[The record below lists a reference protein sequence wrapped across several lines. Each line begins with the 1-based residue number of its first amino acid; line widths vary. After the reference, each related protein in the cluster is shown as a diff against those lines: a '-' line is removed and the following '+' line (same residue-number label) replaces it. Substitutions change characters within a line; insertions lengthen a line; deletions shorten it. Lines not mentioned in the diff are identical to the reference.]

1 MEQLCGGLYTGERA
15 LFSVSDL
22 KISKGVFEDGE
33 SPLKHSRNIMLLDSE
48 FRWKYPLWYSNTIQ
62 VRDCTFTGTARAG
75 IWYTNNISVCN
86 TVYDAPKGFRRCDGI
101 ELENVTFSNAAETL
115 WQCRNVSLKNV
126 KAKGDYL
133 AMNCEN
139 VKVDNLELDGN
150 YSFDGGRSITVT
162 NSRLLSK
169 DAFWNSENIYVKNSY
184 ISGEYLGWNSK
195 NLTFE
200 DCTLESLQGLC
211 FIEGLRLINCRLV
224 NTTLSFEYS
233 SGIDAEITGSV
244 DSVKNPSSGI
254 IRAGGIGELIMEPE
268 RVDVTKT
275 EIIITGT
282 EES

>member
-1 MEQLCGGLYTGERA
+1 MKQLIGGTYTGERA
-15 LFSVSDL
+15 LFAASGLS
-22 KISKGVFEDGE
+22 ITGGTFEDGE
-33 SPLKHSRNIMLLDSE
+33 SPLKHSRDIILEGSE
-48 FRWKYPLWYSNTIQ
+48 FRWKYPLWYSNNIQ
-62 VRDCTFTGTARAG
+62 VRDCTLTDTARAG
-75 IWYTNNISVCN
+75 IWYTNNVSVCN
-86 TVYDAPKGFRRCDGI
+86 TVYDAPKGFRRCDVI

-139 VKVDNLELDGN
+139 VKVDNLKLDGN
-150 YSFDGGRSITVT
+150 YSFDGGRNITVT

-169 DAFWNSENIYVKNSY
+169 DAFWNCENIYVKNSC

-233 SGIDAEITGSV
+233 SFIDAEITGFV
-244 DSVKNPSSGI
+244 DSVKNPTSGV
-254 IRAGGIGELIMEPE
+254 IRAGGIKELIMEPE
-268 RVDVTKT
+268 RVDVSKT